1 MGPHDIIFVF
11 WMLSFKPTF
20 SLSSFIFIK
29 RLFSSSLLSAIR
41 MVSSEFLRLLIFLLA
56 ILIPACASSSPEFLM
71 MYSAYKLKKQGD
83 NIQPW
88 RTPVP
93 IWNPSVVPCPVLTE
107 DITSVSLQWVVIFL
121 LVEGLAWK
129 LLDGDWSGGGCWRLG
144 LVWQFLKTRQWW
156 SLIYW
161 LALPFMNNLSVACSA
176 IWQHFT
182 HSRTSF
188 KIGVSSLKLG
198 LPL

>member
-1 MGPHDIIFVF
+1 MKWHD
-11 WMLSFKPTF
+11 WMPWSSFSECWALSQLVHSPLT
-20 SLSSFIFIK
+20 LSS
-29 RLFSSSLLSAIR
+29 SGSLVLH
-41 MVSSEFLRLLIFLLA
+41 FLPKGGVICISMIIDISLE
-56 ILIPACASSSPEFLM
+56 ILIPACASFTVFLM

-107 DITSVSLQWVVIFL
+107 DITSVSLQWVIIFL